1 MRAEELY
8 RAGRLDEAIEAV
20 GLELREAPGDT
31 RRRTFLFELLCLAG
45 NYDRAEKQLDVLARA
60 GAEAEA
66 GTLLYRGAIH
76 AERTR
81 LEQFDS
87 GLPSAEARPGAIS
100 GSLNGRPFRDL
111 RDADPRVGVRLEV
124 VAGGQYLW
132 IPLEHVA
139 SIRMEPPRRVRD
151 LIWAPATV
159 RVGPGM
165 RGVELGEVLLPALT
179 PYAWAHD
186 DPLVRLGRLT
196 EWEVLGDGREIP
208 VGQKL
213 LLVDDEVFPIL
224 ELRELEVAPAP
235 ATASAP

>member
-1 MRAEELY
+1 MRAAKLY
-8 RAGRLDEAIEAV
+8 RTGRLDEAIEAI
-20 GLELREAPGDT
+20 GLELREAPGDI

-45 NYDRAEKQLDVLARA
+45 NYDRAEKQLDILARS

-66 GTLLYRGAIH
+66 GTLLYRGALH

-81 LEQFDS
+81 LEQFDT
-87 GLPSAEARPGAIS
+87 GLPAAETGPAAVS
-100 GSLNGRPFRDL
+100 GSLNGRAFHDL
-111 RDADPRVGVRLEV
+111 RDADPRVGARLEV
-124 VAGGQYLW
+124 FAGGQYLW
-132 IPLEHVA
+132 IPLQHVA

-151 LIWAPATV
+151 LVWAPATV

-179 PYAWAHD
+179 PYAWAHH
-186 DPLVRLGRLT
+186 DPLVRLGRVT
-196 EWEVLGDGREIP
+196 EWDRLGDGREAP

-213 LLVDDEVFPIL
+213 LLVDDEAFPIL
-224 ELRELEVAPAP
+224 ELRELEVASAP